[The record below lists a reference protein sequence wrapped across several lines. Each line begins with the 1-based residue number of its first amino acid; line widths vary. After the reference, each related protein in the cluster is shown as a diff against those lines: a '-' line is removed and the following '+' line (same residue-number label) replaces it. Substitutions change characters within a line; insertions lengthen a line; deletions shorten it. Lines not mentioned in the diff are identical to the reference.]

1 MSFVSN
7 RKSEG
12 AVLGVLGGMGP
23 AATAD
28 FYVKLVKA
36 TPATRDQDHI
46 PVVVVGDPRIADRS
60 HAIETGTEVN
70 VLSGLRKGLNY
81 LERIGVDAVAMPCNT
96 AHWWLP
102 SLKAETN
109 IPFISLIEASVRQAR
124 RSHPRGSTALVLGT
138 RATMKWCLYGE
149 ELRKADFIPVTLPDS
164 QQEIVNSIIA
174 YVKRGHIRRAA
185 SIFRRSSQNWSYQA
199 DVVLLACT
207 ELPLAVPTGLKTSPQ
222 FIDTT
227 AALVDACIDWAKSV
241 SGEGPDQKPNSECSK
256 SNQNA
261 I

>member
-1 MSFVSN
+1 M
-7 RKSEG
+7 
-12 AVLGVLGGMGP
+12 LGVLGGMGP

-46 PVVVVGDPRIADRS
+46 PVVVIGDPRIADRS

-70 VLSGLRKGLNY
+70 VLSGMRRGLGY
-81 LERIGVDAVAMPCNT
+81 LERVGVDAVAMPCNT

-102 SLKAETN
+102 SLKSETN

-124 RSHPRGSTALVLGT
+124 RLNPKGSTALVLGT
-138 RATMKWCLYGE
+138 KSTAKSGLYDE
-149 ELRKADFIPVTLPDS
+149 ELRKEDFVSVSLPDRE
-164 QQEIVNSIIA
+164 QEIVTGIIA
-174 YVKRGHIRRAA
+174 DVKGGRIRQAT
-185 SIFRRSSQNWSYQA
+185 SMFNRSSEHWSGQA
-199 DVVLLACT
+199 DVLLLACT
-207 ELPLAVPTGLKTSPQ
+207 ELPLAATRRLKTSPQ

-241 SGEGPDQKPNSECSK
+241 SSEASGRRPNSERSK
-256 SNQNA
+256 SNRNA
-261 I
+261 K